1 MATLVAVSQ
10 GPNRIKDGAVE
21 GMVDN
26 PVIGAVNRILPHP
39 TDSNIM
45 YIGSVNGGVWRT
57 TNAKS
62 SNPTWT
68 PLTDNLYST
77 SIGALAFDTDDTS
90 YNTIIAGIGRTSALA
105 FRGGALSG
113 LQILKTTDNGTT
125 FTQTEVHGSG
135 KLLRG
140 LNITGVVKH
149 GDTIVVSVDKADT
162 DNLPITLTA
171 KYANY
176 GVFRSQDNGL
186 TFTRITGIPNGRAA
200 DMVVDPTNPSTIY
213 VAIYNFQYGLVN
225 GGYGGVYKSTDTGG
239 TWTKKSNTAIEQAI
253 NQYTKNVKL
262 AVSKNGRVYVAI
274 SVGENTSSS
283 TGKLSA
289 IFSSQNGGE
298 SWSSLSLP
306 TTTENGVPYGIH
318 PGGQG
323 FVHFSFE
330 ADPDSDII
338 YIGGDRQPSKFGG
351 TNRNIMPSRYYTPG
365 ASDTPNANNTFPNS
379 IGADTFSGRL
389 FRGKL
394 NTVTSTYEWV
404 HLTHSQ
410 FIYGQNS
417 NLELNLEL
425 DASGNP
431 QLRKFTYDA
440 SRNRL
445 DNPRGTPILR
455 LPTNPPIHSAPA
467 YTGGTANNSAPH
479 ADSRDMAF
487 DASGNLIECDD
498 GGIYRRT
505 FPQTNSGDWISMN
518 GNLQVTEIH
527 SIVYDSVTKL
537 ITAGTQDNGTIL
549 LVNPHSSSEPKIWK
563 KISQGD
569 GAVVCVDKLLSPP
582 LLYYSSQNLLN
593 FRRVDASGNSYKLD
607 VEGNPE
613 EEKKVVKLKVKEIP
627 SQLPSFTPQFY
638 TPIKANSVEGGRLL
652 LACADSVYE
661 SLDKGDNL
669 TKIGTPL
676 MTSCSCI
683 VYGGKKGATLCP
695 DLVYACKG
703 HRVFLRS
710 PGSSPTSFVSRN
722 PFLSTH
728 KYSRI
733 VDISVDPRDWER
745 AFIVSVSPNP
755 LSSSQMS
762 QVHMTTDAGLNWID
776 ITGNLATSDIGEIW
790 TCDLIRKTDDTLCGL
805 VVGTEAG
812 VWVAKLISINKAVTA
827 IAKAAAASAAK
838 EAAERLQLATAAAK
852 EAAARAK
859 VAAETTAEQSGTV
872 ADNIAAAVA
881 AEKATAAATA
891 AVAAAADATAAA
903 AAATTANNEKNTVL
917 SELWEKVGPQIPNAQ
932 VTDIDYNPTDDI
944 LVVGTLGR
952 GAWSITGLNT
962 IYPPPPSSTSG
973 AGSAFEEE
981 PLEPE
986 VPIPVYVYP
995 NRISSMVLRVTQ
1007 GTNIYEEQIIL
1018 PSESATSLGTKS
1030 INISN
1035 TTLINTINN
1044 SQSGTIFCPEIVT
1057 TYDAGTH
1064 TVRAYGSPFV
1074 TP

>member
-77 SIGALAFDTDDTS
+77 SIGALAFVTYDASYNDASYNPIPPYNTIPYNDAFISRDASYNTIPYNDAS
-90 YNTIIAGIGRTSALA
+90 YNPIPYNTIIAGIGRTSALA

-113 LQILKTTDNGTT
+113 LQILDTTDGTT
-125 FTQTEVHGSG
+125 FTTTEVR
-135 KLLRG
+135 KLRG

-149 GDTIVVSVDKADT
+149 NRTIVVSVDKADT
-162 DNLPITLTA
+162 AT
-171 KYANY
+171 YANY
-176 GVFRSQDNGL
+176 GVFRSEDNGF
-186 TFTRITGIPNGRAA
+186 TFTRVTSIPNGRAA

-213 VAIYNFQYGLVN
+213 VAIYNFESKLSGHVGV
-225 GGYGGVYKSTDTGG
+225 GGYGGVYKSTDRGK
-239 TWTKKSNTAIEQAI
+239 TWTKKSNTAIDDAI
-253 NQYTKNVKL
+253 REHTKNIKL
-262 AVSKNGRVYVAI
+262 AVSKDNRVYVAI
-274 SVGENTSSS
+274 SVGESPASK
-283 TGKLSA
+283 GELRA
-289 IFSSQNGGE
+289 IFRSQNGGDSWPQNGGD
-298 SWSSLSLP
+298 SWSSLLLP

-330 ADPDSDII
+330 ADPDNSDII
-338 YIGGDRQPSKFGG
+338 YIGGDRQPSSFGG

-365 ASDTPNANNTFPNS
+365 ASDTPNPDLTFPNS

-389 FRGKL
+389 FRG
-394 NTVTSTYEWV
+394 TVTPGTSTCAWV
-404 HLTHSQ
+404 HLTHSNTL
-410 FIYGQNS
+410 G
-417 NLELNLEL
+417 
-425 DASGNP
+425 ATG
-431 QLRKFTYDA
+431 
-440 SRNRL
+440 
-445 DNPRGTPILR
+445 
-455 LPTNPPIHSAPA
+455 
-467 YTGGTANNSAPH
+467 GGTANNSAPH

-607 VEGNPE
+607 VEQNPVE
-613 EEKKVVKLKVKEIP
+613 EMKKVVKLE
-627 SQLPSFTPQFY
+627 SSNSTFRPQFY

-661 SLDKGDNL
+661 SLDKGDTL
-669 TKIGTPL
+669 TKIGTSL
-676 MTSCSCI
+676 MTLCSCI

-755 LSSSQMS
+755 LSSGQMS
-762 QVHMTTDAGLNWID
+762 QVHMTTDAGVNWID
-776 ITGNLATSDIGEIW
+776 ITGTLATRDIGEIW

-812 VWVAKLISINKAVTA
+812 VWVVKLISINKAVTV

-872 ADNIAAAVA
+872 ADNIAAVVA

-891 AVAAAADATAAA
+891 AEAAAADATAAA

-962 IYPPPPSSTSG
+962 IYPPPTSG